1 MFKFNTFSIDNLLFK
16 QNYTEEEIRTNIA
29 GLKLVKPRTPLQ
41 VLEDEIKD
49 KLPNKTKV
57 ECKKYASNYYSILSP
72 EEKEK
77 IDKKID
83 EDYTRLIKVLDI
95 IEKYLIDDFYL
106 YVETGEE
113 LYYQWCIKRAKI
125 KGEDLTDA
133 RMIAQLNY
141 KTMSEEEKEKWNELN
156 KSHEKKLK
164 EIQTMLSLKM
174 NDKLELRTFFIEK
187 MNNEENIIVSER
199 SYSSEFNKFKRKKE
213 KYQKFIKEFLALQKK
228 KNENSLYYKLALGEH
243 PVIVNT
249 KTYYILEQYITNEI
263 YYMNL
268 DMNNAYFI
276 DKKTLQKLKEK
287 IFEKEENQIE
297 FEYKTYKNNLINNYA
312 SFSNVYRDEIAL
324 FTIMTPKMLFYL
336 KHVLDNDINKINDNV
351 EKVNC
356 LREKWEQLPQSEKDI
371 FIKEHQKIKEFAKN
385 QRINISK
392 DDESSDNEDND
403 KDCNSDYS
411 EETKKKSQSCKIKS
425 LNN

>member
-1 MFKFNTFSIDNLLFK
+1 
-16 QNYTEEEIRTNIA
+16 
-29 GLKLVKPRTPLQ
+29 
-41 VLEDEIKD
+41 
-49 KLPNKTKV
+49 
-57 ECKKYASNYYSILSP
+57 
-72 EEKEK
+72 
-77 IDKKID
+77 
-83 EDYTRLIKVLDI
+83 
-95 IEKYLIDDFYL
+95 
-106 YVETGEE
+106 
-113 LYYQWCIKRAKI
+113 
-125 KGEDLTDA
+125 
-133 RMIAQLNY
+133 
-141 KTMSEEEKEKWNELN
+141 
-156 KSHEKKLK
+156 
-164 EIQTMLSLKM
+164 
-174 NDKLELRTFFIEK
+174 
-187 MNNEENIIVSER
+187 
-199 SYSSEFNKFKRKKE
+199 
-213 KYQKFIKEFLALQKK
+213 
-228 KNENSLYYKLALGEH
+228 
-243 PVIVNT
+243 
-249 KTYYILEQYITNEI
+249 
-263 YYMNL
+263 MNL